1 LACVLSSNNNYE
13 RNNIESVLGTDLER
27 AINNLRSSLGDKVVN
42 LLMTD
47 LESQGVILGGKERYN
62 LKSVEMA
69 LKKTFGQDGGE
80 LLMDMISKSLNQK
93 L

>member
-1 LACVLSSNNNYE
+1 MACVLSSNNNYD
-13 RNNIESVLGTDLER
+13 RNNIESVPGMDLER
-27 AINNLRSSLGDKVVN
+27 AINDLRRSLGDKVVG

-62 LKSVEMA
+62 LKSVEVA

-80 LLMDMISKSLNQK
+80 LLMDMISKSLNQN

>member
-1 LACVLSSNNNYE
+1 
-13 RNNIESVLGTDLER
+13 
-27 AINNLRSSLGDKVVN
+27 
-42 LLMTD
+42 MTD

>member
-1 LACVLSSNNNYE
+1 LSSNNNYE

>member
-27 AINNLRSSLGDKVVN
+27 AINNLR
-42 LLMTD
+42 
-47 LESQGVILGGKERYN
+47 ILGGKERYN